1 MKSLDLFCGTKSFS
15 KVAEEKGFE
24 CTTLDIL
31 EKFNPTIC
39 CDLMDWDYKE
49 NPPGYYDVIWAS
61 PNCQTYSCMG
71 GGKHRTKKD
80 MKPKTDIA
88 KKSDLLLE
96 RTIEIIKY
104 YNPKL
109 YCIENPRALMRY
121 SKHIME
127 LNPVFNEC
135 SYCKYGFE
143 YMKPTDIF
151 SNIDLNLKKCFYKR
165 KNIINNCHHM
175 TIQGSHNNRQRGG
188 VQRVS
193 RETAYKIPSALIE
206 NILENLP

>member
-15 KVAEEKGFE
+15 KVAEKKGYE

-49 NPPGYYDVIWAS
+49 NPPSYYDVIWAS

-71 GGKHRTKKD
+71 GGKHR
-80 MKPKTDIA
+80 INI
-88 KKSDLLLE
+88 L
-96 RTIEIIKY
+96 
-104 YNPKL
+104 
-109 YCIENPRALMRY
+109 
-121 SKHIME
+121 E

-193 RETAYKIPSALIE
+193 RETAYKIPTALIE